1 MNMMQALQMLKGN
14 PQEFFRQAGVNV
26 PAELLNDPKAMVQHL
41 INSGQVG
48 GNMPQM
54 FQQLG
59 KNG

>member
-26 PAELLNDPKAMVQHL
+26 PTELLNDPKAMVQHL

-48 GNMPQM
+48 SNMPQM
-54 FQQLG
+54 FQQHG